1 MTNGQK
7 LNIKELDSGFALN
20 GRVLLNLALL
30 SLLAVLVVWDAFW
43 ANFLASRQYKT
54 SQLEV
59 KLLDI
64 TRENNELVAEKS
76 EAVKLSSLLIFS
88 SQSGLIEQKNTEY
101 VFDRKN
107 VAQVEKS
114 LR

>member
-1 MTNGQK
+1 MTNRQK
-7 LNIKELDSGFALN
+7 LHIKELDGGFVLN
-20 GRVLLNLALL
+20 GCVLLNLALL
-30 SLLAVLVVWDAFW
+30 SLLAVLVVWYAFW

-54 SQLEV
+54 SQFEI
-59 KLLDI
+59 KLSGI
-64 TRENNELVAEKS
+64 TRKNNELVAEKS

-101 VFDRKN
+101 VFDRRD
-107 VAQVEKS
+107 VAQIEKS